1 MPATYTE
8 LYGRAQ
14 DAVGKNYTPAYEEEY
29 RARAQRRYG
38 EEIPAAQAMREAAQS
53 GEMSAQQGL
62 DLGQNMA
69 GQVVAGVGGQ
79 AAGGRAVGAA
89 MAGRAAQY
97 AGGAGALQ
105 ASQQAAQIGQRAL
118 EGAQSEELDARMR
131 QVTYGQQLQQEELRR
146 KALMDQAIRAR
157 YEQERALQ
165 GQKDAEDARLG
176 NALLGVGEAV
186 VGGAAKMFGG

>member
-1 MPATYTE
+1 
-8 LYGRAQ
+8 
-14 DAVGKNYTPAYEEEY
+14 
-29 RARAQRRYG
+29 
-38 EEIPAAQAMREAAQS
+38 
-53 GEMSAQQGL
+53 
-62 DLGQNMA
+62 
-69 GQVVAGVGGQ
+69 
-79 AAGGRAVGAA
+79 
-89 MAGRAAQY
+89 
-97 AGGAGALQ
+97 
-105 ASQQAAQIGQRAL
+105 
-118 EGAQSEELDARMR
+118 MR

>member
-176 NALLGVGEAV
+176 NALLGVGKAV

>member
-29 RARAQRRYG
+29 RARTQRRYG
-38 EEIPAAQAMREAAQS
+38 EEIPAAQAMRQAAMS
-53 GEMSAQQGL
+53 GQMSAQQGL

-69 GQVVAGVGGQ
+69 GQAAASVGSPL
-79 AAGGRAVGAA
+79 AA
-89 MAGRAAQY
+89 RAAQY
-97 AGGAGALQ
+97 AGSAGALQ

-176 NALLGVGEAV
+176 NALLGVGESV
-186 VGGAAKMFGG
+186 IGGAAKMFGG

>member
-38 EEIPAAQAMREAAQS
+38 EEIPAAQAMRQAAMS

-62 DLGQNMA
+62 DIGQNMA
-69 GQVVAGVGGQ
+69 GQAVA
-79 AAGGRAVGAA
+79 AATSGRGPNG
-89 MAGRAAQY
+89 MSSLAGRGAQF

>member
-38 EEIPAAQAMREAAQS
+38 EEIPAAQAMRQAAMS

-62 DLGQNMA
+62 DLGQNMS
-69 GQVVAGVGGQ
+69 GQ
-79 AAGGRAVGAA
+79 AVAAATSGRGPNG
-89 MAGRAAQY
+89 MSSLAGRGAQF

-131 QVTYGQQLQQEELRR
+131 QITYGQQLQQEELRR

>member
-38 EEIPAAQAMREAAQS
+38 EEIPAAQAMRQAAMS
-53 GEMSAQQGL
+53 GQMSAQQGL

-69 GQVVAGVGGQ
+69 GQAVA
-79 AAGGRAVGAA
+79 AATSGRGPNG
-89 MAGRAAQY
+89 MSSLAGRGAQF

-176 NALLGVGEAV
+176 NALLGVGESV
-186 VGGAAKMFGG
+186 IGGAAKMFGG

>member
-1 MPATYTE
+1 MPATYDE
-8 LYGRAQ
+8 LATRALNATGR
-14 DAVGKNYTPAYEEEY
+14 NYTPAYEEEY
-29 RARAQRRYG
+29 RARMQKRYG

-53 GEMSAQQGL
+53 GAMSAQQGL

-146 KALMDQAIRAR
+146 KALMDQAFRAR

-165 GQKDAEDARLG
+165 GQKDAEGARLG